1 VRVHSQVPGVF
12 WCEEMNFTSDE
23 RNRPFFFTAR
33 GATATMM
40 SHLHSQGVAIPPILL
55 TIAGFDPS
63 CGAGVGADLKTFAAH
78 GCYGIAAITSLTV
91 QNTQGVETVHNTP
104 ASELREQLEILVKDC
119 EIAAV
124 KIGMLGNRGN
134 AAVVAEFLDAHK
146 FAHIVHD
153 PVMKS
158 SSGSELLD
166 AAGIKF
172 VASELLKRATVITP
186 NLPEAEILTGLTIKD
201 VADMEAAARKIAEMG
216 AHAVIVKGGH
226 MEKAIDVLF
235 DGTDMHPLG
244 GDKVKLE
251 NTHGT
256 GCTFASAITAQLAA
270 GRSLLEAT
278 TLAKAY
284 VMKAIE
290 KAYPVGKGRLPL
302 DHFYRMKIEPLA
314 RGTHEVPQHGL
325 HPAAEPAAH

>member
-1 VRVHSQVPGVF
+1 L
-12 WCEEMNFTSDE
+12 FTE
-23 RNRPFFFTAR
+23 R
-33 GATATMM
+33 GKKQIIM
-40 SHLHSQGVAIPPILL
+40 SHLHTQGIAAPPILL

-63 CGAGVGADLKTFAAH
+63 CGAGVAADLKTFAAH

-91 QNTQGVETVHNTP
+91 QNTQGVQAVHNTP
-104 ASELREQLEILVKDC
+104 SSELREQLEVLINDC
-119 EIAAV
+119 DIDAV

-134 AAVVAEFLDAHK
+134 AVVVGEFLDAHK
-146 FAHIVHD
+146 FSLVVHD

-158 SSGSELLD
+158 SSDSELLD
-166 AAGIKF
+166 NAGVKY
-172 VASELLKRATVITP
+172 VATELLKRANVITP
-186 NLPEAEILTGLTIKD
+186 NVPEAEILTGITIKD
-201 VADMEAAARKIAEMG
+201 VTDMEAAARKLAEMG
-216 AHAVIVKGGH
+216 AKAVVVKGGH
-226 MEKAIDVLF
+226 MEKATDVVF
-235 DGTDMHPLG
+235 DGKDMHQLG

-256 GCTFASAITAQLAA
+256 GCTFASALTAQMAA
-270 GRSLLEAT
+270 GRGLVEAA

-290 KAYPVGKGRLPL
+290 KAYPVGKGRLPV
-302 DHFYRMKIEPLA
+302 DHFFRLRIEPLA

>member
-1 VRVHSQVPGVF
+1 
-12 WCEEMNFTSDE
+12 
-23 RNRPFFFTAR
+23 
-33 GATATMM
+33 M
-40 SHLHSQGVAIPPILL
+40 SHLHGQGIAAPPVLL

-63 CGAGVGADLKTFAAH
+63 CGAGVAADLKTFAAH
-78 GCYGIAAITSLTV
+78 GCYGVAAISSLTV
-91 QNTQGVETVHNTP
+91 QNTQGVEAVHNTP
-104 ASELREQLEILVKDC
+104 SAELREQLDVLVKDC

-124 KIGMLGNRGN
+124 KVGMLSNRGN
-134 AAVVAEFLDAHK
+134 AVVVAEFLDAHK
-146 FAHIVHD
+146 FSHVVHD

-158 SSGSELLD
+158 SSGKELLD
-166 AAGIKF
+166 AGGINY
-172 VASELLKRATVITP
+172 VSAELLKRSNVVTP
-186 NLPEAEILTGLTIKD
+186 NIAEAEVLTGLTIKD
-201 VADMEAAARKIAEMG
+201 LADMEAAARKLVEMG
-216 AHAVIVKGGH
+216 AQAVIVKGGH
-226 MEKAIDVLF
+226 MEKVIDVLF
-235 DGTDMHPLG
+235 DGKEMHHLG
-244 GDKVKLE
+244 GDRVKSD

-290 KAYPVGKGRLPL
+290 KAYPVGKGRIPL